1 MGITA
6 GSVLAPALPLPEE
19 FVDHYARLRRLCRLL
34 LGDAH
39 EAADVVQEVFLRAT
53 ASVRSGEAPRDWGRW
68 LTRVA
73 VNACH
78 DRRRS
83 GWWLRFRRRTVQVDE
98 LGLAV
103 DWPSPETLAMDGET
117 RARIWQAFRTLPPR
131 QQEVFV
137 LRHLEEW
144 STYEVAT
151 ALGVSA
157 GSVKRHLFRAIRH
170 LRLALGGTP

>member
-1 MGITA
+1 MGISA
-6 GSVLAPALPLPEE
+6 GSLLAPEAPPHEG
-19 FVDHYARLRRLCRLL
+19 FVDHYARLRRLCGLL
-34 LGDAH
+34 LGDPQ

-53 ASVRSGEAPRDWGRW
+53 ASVRGGEAPRDWGRW

-78 DRRRS
+78 DRRRG
-83 GWWLRFRRRTVQVDE
+83 GWWPRFRRRTVPVDE
-98 LGLAV
+98 LGLAA
-103 DWPSPETLAMDGET
+103 DWPSAETLAIDRET
-117 RARIWQAFRTLPPR
+117 RARIGHAFRTLPPR

-137 LRHLEEW
+137 LRHLEDW

-157 GSVKRHLFRAIRH
+157 GTVKRHLFRAIRH